1 MLFVLQLVSN
11 VNILYIIDLAHNYN
25 ILHLPNYKIHFHL
38 YIYLIFVLHLENNII
53 KIVDKIEGYVP
64 SLMQKNCDVEC
75 YKVKVI
81 LLKNLKN
88 YGKKNDII
96 TVADGYAKNYLL
108 PQKIAIVA
116 SSQALVQL
124 GKQQQK
130 FDHEVNEKKLENEAL
145 KLEIEKI
152 ILNFDLKINKDK
164 VFGAITSKQIIE
176 KLSQEYNIQ
185 LDKKQ
190 LVNYQNINTIG
201 INNIS
206 IKLFNDIFTIL
217 KIQVV
222 GKK

>member
-1 MLFVLQLVSN
+1 M
-11 VNILYIIDLAHNYN
+11 
-25 ILHLPNYKIHFHL
+25 
-38 YIYLIFVLHLENNII
+38 
-53 KIVDKIEGYVP
+53 
-64 SLMQKNCDVEC
+64 
-75 YKVKVI
+75 KVI
-81 LLKNLKN
+81 LLKDLRN

-116 SSQALVQL
+116 SSQALVRL

-130 FDHEVNEKKLENEAL
+130 FDNEVNEKKLENEAL
-145 KLEIEKI
+145 KLEIEKL
-152 ILNFDLKINKDK
+152 ILNFDLKINKNK
-164 VFGAITSKQIIE
+164 VFGTITSKQIIE

-185 LDKKQ
+185 VDKKQ

-201 INNIS
+201 INDIN
-206 IKLFNDIFTIL
+206 IKLFNDIFAIL

>member
-1 MLFVLQLVSN
+1 M
-11 VNILYIIDLAHNYN
+11 
-25 ILHLPNYKIHFHL
+25 
-38 YIYLIFVLHLENNII
+38 
-53 KIVDKIEGYVP
+53 
-64 SLMQKNCDVEC
+64 
-75 YKVKVI
+75 KVI
-81 LLKNLKN
+81 LLKDLKN

-130 FDHEVNEKKLENEAL
+130 FDNEVNEKKLENEAL

-152 ILNFDLKINKDK
+152 ILNFDLKINKNK
-164 VFGAITSKQIIE
+164 VFGTITSKQIIE

-185 LDKKQ
+185 VDKKQ
-190 LVNYQNINTIG
+190 LVNYQNIN
-201 INNIS
+201 
-206 IKLFNDIFTIL
+206 IKLFNDIFAIL

>member
-1 MLFVLQLVSN
+1 M
-11 VNILYIIDLAHNYN
+11 
-25 ILHLPNYKIHFHL
+25 
-38 YIYLIFVLHLENNII
+38 
-53 KIVDKIEGYVP
+53 
-64 SLMQKNCDVEC
+64 
-75 YKVKVI
+75 KVI

>member
-1 MLFVLQLVSN
+1 
-11 VNILYIIDLAHNYN
+11 
-25 ILHLPNYKIHFHL
+25 
-38 YIYLIFVLHLENNII
+38 
-53 KIVDKIEGYVP
+53 
-64 SLMQKNCDVEC
+64 
-75 YKVKVI
+75 VKVI
-81 LLKNLKN
+81 LLKDLKN

-116 SSQALVQL
+116 SSQALAQL
-124 GKQQQK
+124 EKQQQK
-130 FDHEVNEKKLENEAL
+130 FDNEVNEKKLENEAL

-152 ILNFDLKINKDK
+152 ILNFDLKINKNK
-164 VFGAITSKQIIE
+164 VFGTITSKQIIE

-185 LDKKQ
+185 VDKKQ

-201 INNIS
+201 INDIN
-206 IKLFNDIFTIL
+206 IKLFNDIFAIL

>member
-1 MLFVLQLVSN
+1 M
-11 VNILYIIDLAHNYN
+11 
-25 ILHLPNYKIHFHL
+25 
-38 YIYLIFVLHLENNII
+38 
-53 KIVDKIEGYVP
+53 
-64 SLMQKNCDVEC
+64 
-75 YKVKVI
+75 KVI
-81 LLKNLKN
+81 LLKDLKN

-130 FDHEVNEKKLENEAL
+130 FDNEVNEKKLENEAL

-152 ILNFDLKINKDK
+152 ILNFDLKINKNK
-164 VFGAITSKQIIE
+164 VFGTITSKQIIE

-185 LDKKQ
+185 VDKKQ

-201 INNIS
+201 INDIN
-206 IKLFNDIFTIL
+206 IKLFNDIFAIL

>member
-1 MLFVLQLVSN
+1 M
-11 VNILYIIDLAHNYN
+11 
-25 ILHLPNYKIHFHL
+25 
-38 YIYLIFVLHLENNII
+38 
-53 KIVDKIEGYVP
+53 
-64 SLMQKNCDVEC
+64 
-75 YKVKVI
+75 KVI
-81 LLKNLKN
+81 LLKDLKN

-130 FDHEVNEKKLENEAL
+130 FDNEVNEKKLENEAL
-145 KLEIEKI
+145 KLEIEKL
-152 ILNFDLKINKDK
+152 ILNFDLKINKNK
-164 VFGAITSKQIIE
+164 VFGTITSKQIIE

-185 LDKKQ
+185 VDKKQ

-201 INNIS
+201 INDIN
-206 IKLFNDIFTIL
+206 IKLFNDIFAIL

>member
-1 MLFVLQLVSN
+1 M
-11 VNILYIIDLAHNYN
+11 
-25 ILHLPNYKIHFHL
+25 
-38 YIYLIFVLHLENNII
+38 
-53 KIVDKIEGYVP
+53 
-64 SLMQKNCDVEC
+64 
-75 YKVKVI
+75 KVI

-130 FDHEVNEKKLENEAL
+130 FDNEVNEKKLENEAL

-152 ILNFDLKINKDK
+152 ILNFDLKINKNK
-164 VFGAITSKQIIE
+164 VFGTITSKQIIE

-185 LDKKQ
+185 VDKKQ
-190 LVNYQNINTIG
+190 LVNYQNIN
-201 INNIS
+201 
-206 IKLFNDIFTIL
+206 IKLFNDIFAIL

>member
-1 MLFVLQLVSN
+1 M
-11 VNILYIIDLAHNYN
+11 
-25 ILHLPNYKIHFHL
+25 
-38 YIYLIFVLHLENNII
+38 
-53 KIVDKIEGYVP
+53 
-64 SLMQKNCDVEC
+64 
-75 YKVKVI
+75 KVI
-81 LLKNLKN
+81 LLKDLKN

-108 PQKIAIVA
+108 PQKIAIVT

-130 FDHEVNEKKLENEAL
+130 FDNEVNEKKLENEAL
-145 KLEIEKI
+145 KLEIEKL
-152 ILNFDLKINKDK
+152 ILNFDLKINKNK
-164 VFGAITSKQIIE
+164 VFGTITSKQIIE

-185 LDKKQ
+185 VDKKQ

-201 INNIS
+201 INDIN
-206 IKLFNDIFTIL
+206 IKLFNDIFAIL

>member
-1 MLFVLQLVSN
+1 M
-11 VNILYIIDLAHNYN
+11 
-25 ILHLPNYKIHFHL
+25 
-38 YIYLIFVLHLENNII
+38 
-53 KIVDKIEGYVP
+53 
-64 SLMQKNCDVEC
+64 
-75 YKVKVI
+75 KVI
-81 LLKNLKN
+81 LLKDLKN

-108 PQKIAIVA
+108 SQKIAIVA

-130 FDHEVNEKKLENEAL
+130 FDNEINEKKLENEVL
-145 KLEIEKI
+145 KLEIEKL
-152 ILNFDLKINKDK
+152 ILNFDLKVNKNK
-164 VFGAITSKQIIE
+164 VFGTITSKQIIE

-185 LDKKQ
+185 VDKKQ

-201 INNIS
+201 INDIN
-206 IKLFNDIFTIL
+206 IKLFNDIFAIL